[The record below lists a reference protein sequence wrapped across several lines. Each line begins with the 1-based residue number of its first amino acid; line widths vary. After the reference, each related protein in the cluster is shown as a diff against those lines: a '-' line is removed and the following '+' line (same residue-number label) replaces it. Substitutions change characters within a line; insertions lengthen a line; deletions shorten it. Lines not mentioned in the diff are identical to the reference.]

1 MKKSP
6 TPSEAGR
13 HTETSFSSVSSRPP
27 TRKPDS
33 RTDACRCGPGQPSGS
48 DPHCPACNYF
58 AAVIRRVEV
67 RRLIWRCLGA

>member
-27 TRKPDS
+27 TRKPDNYINLTS
-33 RTDACRCGPGQPSGS
+33 PAIRAAFGRVLRQIMGGACHG
-48 DPHCPACNYF
+48 
-58 AAVIRRVEV
+58 I
-67 RRLIWRCLGA
+67 